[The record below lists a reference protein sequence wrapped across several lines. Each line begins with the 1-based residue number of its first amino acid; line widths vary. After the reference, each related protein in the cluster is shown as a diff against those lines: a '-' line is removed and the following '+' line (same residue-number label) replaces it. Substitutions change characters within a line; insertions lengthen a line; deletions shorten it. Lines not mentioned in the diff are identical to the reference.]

1 MNENNSSS
9 SRRLA
14 NVNIVISVLLGI
26 FFLVAVNYLS
36 YRHYIRKD
44 LSLNQYYQLTPKS
57 VEILKTL
64 KEPIKITTY
73 FLNSPIQTQVDGLLQ
88 EYQFKGG
95 EKIKVERVDPA
106 KNIERAEELAKKFK
120 FTGEENLVIFEYK
133 DRSKYISEKDLAD
146 FDAGNPM
153 MGGSGPRKVR
163 SFKGE
168 QQFTSAIQTLLE
180 GKAAKI
186 YFTAGHA
193 EKDLADTSAK
203 GLSDIAVRL
212 KGANLI
218 TETINLAQ
226 VGEVPKDADAIV
238 IAGPKA
244 PFNPAEIQ
252 AISLYLQAK
261 GKLILMQDPKVQSG
275 LEPLLEQFGMRFQ
288 NNYIITKAMMSLGSG
303 MTAVSNEAIA
313 IADSYADHPVSNF
326 LKGYN
331 FMIPGARSI
340 EVIEGADSAIKS
352 KVTSLVK
359 TGVDSWGETN
369 FTDKKPTFDV
379 TTDIKGPLTAIAL
392 FDGGEVPGEGVNVVG
407 TRLVAIGSST
417 FLVNNNIDGTSVDF
431 ITSLL
436 NWMTKQETVLGIS
449 PKIPQEYSLNLSP
462 MQMTSITW
470 VSLVIIP
477 GVTLIIGILVWYRRR
492 R

>member
-1 MNENNSSS
+1 MKENNASS

-14 NVNIVISVLLGI
+14 NFNVVITVLFGLFI
-26 FFLVAVNYLS
+26 LIAVNYLS

-44 LSLNQYYQLTPKS
+44 LSLNKYYQLTPKS
-57 VEILKTL
+57 IEILKNL

-73 FLNSPIQTQVDGLLQ
+73 FLNSPIQSQVDGLLQ

-95 EKIKVERVDPA
+95 EKIKIERVDPA

-146 FDAGNPM
+146 FDGGNPM
-153 MGGSGPRKVR
+153 MGGGGPRKVR

-180 GKAAKI
+180 GKASKI
-186 YFTAGHA
+186 YFTTGHG

-203 GLSDIAVRL
+203 GLSDIAIRM
-212 KGANLI
+212 KGANLT
-218 TETINLAQ
+218 TEAINLTQ
-226 VGEVPKDADAIV
+226 VGEIPNEVDALV

-252 AISLYLQAK
+252 AISTYLQAK
-261 GKLILMQDPKVQSG
+261 GKIILMQDPQVVSG
-275 LEPLLEQFGMRFQ
+275 LEPLLEQYGIKFQ
-288 NNYIITKAMMSLGSG
+288 NNVIITKAMMSLGSG
-303 MTAVSNEAIA
+303 MTAVSNEAAA
-313 IADSYADHPVSNF
+313 IAEKYADHPVSNF

-331 FMIPGARSI
+331 FMIPGARGVQVL
-340 EVIEGADSAIKS
+340 ENADPSIKS
-352 KVTSLVK
+352 KVTALVS
-359 TGVDSWGETN
+359 TGSESWGETN
-369 FTDKKPTFDV
+369 FTDKKPLFDPL
-379 TTDIKGPLTAIAL
+379 TDLKGPITAIAL
-392 FDGGEVPGEGVNVVG
+392 YDGGEVPGEGVNVVG
-407 TRLVAIGSST
+407 TRVVAIGSSS
-417 FLVNNNIDGTSVDF
+417 FIVNRNIDGTGVDF

-436 NWMTKQETVLGIS
+436 NWMTKKETVLGIS
-449 PKIPQEYSLNLSP
+449 PKIPQEYALNLSP

-470 VSLVIIP
+470 VALVIIP
-477 GVTLIIGILVWYRRR
+477 GVTLFIGILVWYRRR